1 MVYHFKLTD
10 YLSNPNHLK
19 CII

>member
-1 MVYHFKLTD
+1 
-10 YLSNPNHLK
+10 LSNPNHLK